1 MQRVSNVPTNII
13 TGALGV
19 GKTTLIQTMLDQKPA
34 DERWAVLVNEFGE
47 VGIDGAL
54 LSGSQKGEVFIREVP
69 GGCMCCTSGL
79 PMQIALNMLLASARP
94 HRLLIEPTGL
104 GHPKEVLQTLTA
116 THYQDVLDMRATL
129 TLVDPR
135 KLADQRWREHQTFRE
150 QLQVADHIIAAKF
163 DLYGEALIPDL
174 TQYMAELCA
183 AETPL
188 ERSENGMIDM
198 TLLNTPSK
206 FNPRA
211 NVHEH
216 QHQHN
221 VHASNMGTLTA
232 PSTGSVK
239 VANNG
244 EGYYSYGWICSKNEI
259 FEYQTAIDTFTS
271 LSIERLK
278 AVLLTDRGAFGFNL
292 NDGTLRTTQLD
303 YALDSRL
310 EFITHNSA
318 LANQACKVVES
329 TFGLAAD

>member
-1 MQRVSNVPTNII
+1 MEPVSNVPTNII

-19 GKTTLIQTMLDQKPA
+19 GKTTLIQTMLEQKPA

-135 KLADQRWREHQTFRE
+135 KLADQRWCDHQTFRE
-150 QLQVADHIIAAKF
+150 QIQVADQIIATKF
-163 DLYGEALIPDL
+163 DLYGEALIPNL
-174 TQYMAELCA
+174 TQYMSELGV

-188 ERSENGMIDM
+188 ERSENGTIDIA
-198 TLLNTPSK
+198 LLNTPSK
-206 FNPRA
+206 FNPSA
-211 NVHEH
+211 EAHDHVH
-216 QHQHN
+216 QHSAQI
-221 VHASNMGTLTA
+221 SNMGVLTA
-232 PSTGSVK
+232 PVSGSIK
-239 VANNG
+239 IANSG
-244 EGYYSYGWICSKNEI
+244 EGYYSYGWVCSANEV
-259 FEYQTAIDTFTS
+259 FDYQIAIDTFAS

-292 NDGTLRTTQLD
+292 NDGTLRTNQLD
-303 YALDSRL
+303 KALDSRL
-310 EFITHNSA
+310 EFITRDSWQA
-318 LANQACKVVES
+318 SQACKIVES

>member
-19 GKTTLIQTMLDQKPA
+19 GKTTLIQSLLAQKPA
-34 DERWAVLVNEFGE
+34 SERWAVLVNEFGE

-54 LSGSQKGEVFIREVP
+54 LSGSQKGDVFIREVP

-104 GHPKEVLQTLTA
+104 GHPREVLQTLTA

-129 TLVDPR
+129 TLVDAR

-206 FNPRA
+206 FNPSA

-259 FEYQTAIDTFTS
+259 FDYQTAIDTFTS

-292 NDGTLRTTQLD
+292 NDGALRTTQLD
-303 YALDSRL
+303 NALDSRL
-310 EFITHNSA
+310 EFITRDSWQA
-318 LANQACKVVES
+318 GQACKIVES
-329 TFGLAAD
+329 TFGLAVD